1 MNAVA
6 EQVSQ
11 PATPPRRRSK
21 PLLPVNAVASLLD
34 VSNDAVL
41 RLVEKGSL
49 AWAWNV
55 SVNPKPRRRCLR
67 ILPAAVADW
76 MGGRA
81 CSLKQ
86 AEVFGLLLPEG
97 PVVTSRDLYRVL
109 NISGDQL
116 YGLVKAHQLI
126 PCSTWGRGPK
136 GKARFA
142 SVRVIQFFQKR
153 RYCLER

>member
-1 MNAVA
+1 MDAPTEAVSTPAVA
-6 EQVSQ
+6 
-11 PATPPRRRSK
+11 PRRQSK
-21 PLLPVNAVASLLD
+21 PLLPVNAVGSLLD
-34 VSNDAVL
+34 VDNDAVL
-41 RLVEKGSL
+41 RLIKNGSL

-67 ILPAAVADW
+67 VLPAAVADW

-86 AEVFGLLLPEG
+86 ADVFGLLVPEG
-97 PVVTSRDLYRVL
+97 PVITSLDLYRVL
-109 NISGDQL
+109 NISPDQL
-116 YGLVKAHQLI
+116 YRLVKAHQLI

-142 SVRVIQFFQKR
+142 PARVIQFLQQRKFA
-153 RYCLER
+153 